1 MTFFRKLAAWGVHTL
16 TAAGAACGLLGIVAV
31 SREDW
36 QGAFFWMLVA
46 TAIDSV
52 DGTLA
57 RFVRVKEVLP
67 GFDGALLDNIV
78 DYLTYVILPAYFLYA
93 SSVVP
98 PGWNLI
104 SALAITLASAY
115 QFCQSDAKTDDH
127 CFKGFPSY
135 WNVLVFYQ
143 FLLHWNPWINLV
155 VTLGLAAC
163 VFVPIKC
170 LYPSRTEIL
179 RPLNLVLCVVWAGL
193 MIAAFAAYP
202 HGHQTFLRISLAYIA
217 WYWLFSAYLTFRR
230 TAKN

>member
-1 MTFFRKLAAWGVHTL
+1 MAAAWSVHAL
-16 TAAGAACGLLGIVAV
+16 TATGAACGLLGIVAV

-36 QGAFFWMLVA
+36 TAVFFWMLVA

-57 RFVRVKEVLP
+57 RMARVKEVLP

-78 DYLTYVILPAYFLYA
+78 DYLTYVIVPAYFLYA
-93 SSVVP
+93 SNVVP
-98 PGWNLI
+98 PGWNLA

-143 FLLHWNPWINLV
+143 FLLHWNPWVNLV
-155 VTLGLAAC
+155 VTLALAVC
-163 VFVPIKC
+163 VFVPVKC
-170 LYPSRTEIL
+170 LYPSRTPRL
-179 RPLNLVLCVVWAGL
+179 PVLNVVLCCIWAGL
-193 MIAAFAAYP
+193 MITAFVMYP
-202 HGHQTFLRISLAYIA
+202 SGHLLPLRLSLAYIA
-217 WYWLFSAYLTFRR
+217 WYWAFSAYLTFRSR
-230 TAKN
+230 TT